1 MESGW
6 NSTWPITKALSVSS
20 YMPVIIGE
28 ARLFAGMPGQEG
40 AGEAR
45 SGVTQSH
52 LNLPEG
58 L

>member
-1 MESGW
+1 MESVW
-6 NSTWPITKALSVSS
+6 NSTWPVTKALSVSS
-20 YMPVIIGE
+20 HMPVISGE
-28 ARLFAGMPGQEG
+28 ARLFAGMLGQER

-45 SGVTQSH
+45 SGATESH